1 MEELNVN
8 EALNLKLAK
17 LKDILV
23 NLESVLV
30 AYSGGVDSSFLA
42 KVVFDTLGEK
52 SLAVTANS
60 ETYPERE
67 LDEAITTAKMIGIK
81 HLVIHSDELTDP
93 NFRKNPQDRCY
104 YCKSELFSKLMALRL
119 EKGFSFVVDGANM
132 DDLQDYRPGSRAKE
146 EQGVRSPLQE
156 AGMTK
161 EDIRLL
167 SKEFGLPTWNKPS
180 LACLSSRLPYG
191 EEITVEKLRIID
203 QAETA
208 LRELGFK
215 ELRVRYH
222 QEIARIE
229 LPHHDFAKLTESI
242 MDQVV
247 SRLKELG
254 FTYVTLDLQGLR
266 SGSMNEVLKMK
277 S

>member
-1 MEELNVN
+1 MSNDLD
-8 EALNLKLAK
+8 LKLAK
-17 LKDILV
+17 LKEILLD
-23 NLESVLV
+23 LESVLV

-42 KVVFDTLGEK
+42 KVAFDTLGEK
-52 SLAVTANS
+52 SLAVTATS

-67 LDEAITTAKMIGIK
+67 LEEAIMTVKTIGIN

-104 YCKSELFSKLMALRL
+104 YCKSELFSKLTALRS
-119 EKGFSFVVDGANM
+119 EKGFGFVIDGANR
-132 DDLQDYRPGSRAKE
+132 DDLQDYRPGSKAKE

-161 EDIRLL
+161 EDIRIL
-167 SKEFGLPTWNKPS
+167 SKEFDLPTWNKPS

-191 EEITVEKLRIID
+191 EEITVEKLNIID
-203 QAETA
+203 HAETV
-208 LRELGFK
+208 LREFGFK

-222 QEIARIE
+222 QKIARIE
-229 LPHHDFAKLTESI
+229 LPRQDFVKLTETVI
-242 MDQVV
+242 DEIV
-247 SRLKELG
+247 SRLKGLG

-266 SGSMNEVLKMK
+266 SGSMNEVLK
-277 S
+277 

>member
-1 MEELNVN
+1 MID
-8 EALNLKLAK
+8 ALNLKLVK
-17 LKDILV
+17 LKDIL
-23 NLESVLV
+23 LSLDSVIV

-42 KVVFDTLGEK
+42 KVAFDTLGEK
-52 SLAVTANS
+52 SLAVTATS

-67 LDEAITTAKMIGIK
+67 LDEAVATAKTIGIN
-81 HLVIHSDELTDP
+81 HLVICSDELTDP

-104 YCKSELFSKLMALRL
+104 YCKSELFSKLMALRWS
-119 EKGFSFVVDGANM
+119 KGLGFVIDGANL

-146 EQGVRSPLQE
+146 EKGVRSPLQE

-167 SKEFGLPTWNKPS
+167 SKELGLPTWNKPS

-191 EEITVEKLRIID
+191 EEITVEKLKIID

-208 LRELGFK
+208 LRELGFT

-222 QEIARIE
+222 QDIARIE
-229 LPHHDFAKLTESI
+229 LPRQEFAKLTESVI
-242 MDQVV
+242 DQIV
-247 SRLKELG
+247 SRLKGLG

-266 SGSMNEVLKMK
+266 SGSMNEVLK
-277 S
+277 